1 MLPNP
6 SNWNFS
12 VPMWLEFR
20 CCWLG
25 QKQTGKK
32 NVNRK
37 SLGWLMAST
46 VLPEMLAA
54 LVEVEARILKN
65 H

>member
-1 MLPNP
+1 M
-6 SNWNFS
+6 
-12 VPMWLEFR
+12 PMWLEFR